1 MADNV
6 IDSLSIE
13 IDSDIAG
20 AKKNISKLKK
30 TLEELKAMY
39 ESVGNVSG
47 NVSEKLR
54 DLASGMN
61 AIANINADGVKAAT
75 AAMRG
80 FMKLDFSSMNAI
92 PAGFADNIIALAD
105 GVNQFGMQIDGGMVK
120 NAVNSLKKIYDFDF
134 QGLSANVNK
143 LDPTIG
149 AKVRTFMDS
158 FKSISGDFTV
168 SDTLASMQSLFQIDF
183 SGFANFMAEASN
195 GMPNFAAAI
204 QQFSVACASPEFSAA
219 IDKLSHLANVDLGGL
234 AQLSNA
240 GFRVVPDVSA
250 QVDKET
256 AETEE
261 SMSKLKTVLS
271 SDLSGKFGF
280 MKSLFSILG
289 TIGKSTLGFL
299 SSGFQKLGT
308 RIKKSNTFLAKF
320 VRSIGRIA
328 LYRSIRFLF
337 SEIAKGFKEG
347 TDNLYQYSK
356 AINGQFAKSM
366 DMISTALLYFRNS
379 VAAAAAPT
387 INKLAPAIDAL
398 IDKVVECLNWFNELT
413 AKLTGASTWTRALK
427 YPKEYAEATRDA
439 NKAMKDFQMGFDE
452 LNVINDSGS
461 NSAADALDY
470 SKMFTEMPVDI
481 DFEPWADA
489 FRNAIENSDFYG
501 AGAILGER
509 FNHLFDDVDY
519 KELGAK
525 LGEKINNAIYF
536 ANGFL
541 DYSNFT
547 QIGQNAADFLNGGFE
562 TIDFYS
568 LGHTIGMSINKI
580 FDVAYGFA
588 TKFDWSLLGKSISDG
603 FNGIVDFINID
614 RIVGTISG
622 FLNGILTTA
631 NTFLENANFKTI
643 GDKIGASLSNFDLA
657 SALGN
662 ITRLIGN
669 LFVSVVNFTSGF
681 LQGMD
686 WQNAGKSLVDGLF
699 SMVSNIPF
707 SKITSSMWEFF
718 GSAAGASFGIVE
730 GVLNELATKA
740 GNFLEENFT
749 DNGKITGESLL
760 NGILETLTNIDT
772 WILTNMLYPFVSG
785 FEKAFKIDIGSSQI
799 MSKDGKKIALGT
811 LDGILIVWSN
821 IGKWT
826 LDNVV
831 NPFIDNFKTGFGII
845 NGNSTKTTELGTQ
858 VGEGVKT
865 GILEPVGTIPRA
877 IEETVNDIL
886 DKFGKL
892 DFTDTVNKAKNAFTD
907 MKDSISGTIGSIP
920 DAINHAA
927 NDIWGAVEAMLNGM
941 IGGFNQFI
949 DNMASFNFNI
959 PDWVPGIG
967 GNSFSL
973 SIPKIQNIQLGRFAF
988 ENGGFPDAGQLF
1000 MANEN
1005 GVAEMVGRIG
1015 NRTAVANNDQIVGA
1029 VAAGV
1034 AQAVQAVLL
1043 NAQGNDDRNINIYL
1057 DGKQIAATV
1066 EKYQKQRGVSIYGG
1080 GVVNA

>member
-105 GVNQFGMQIDGGMVK
+105 GVNQFGMQIDGVMVK

-204 QQFSVACASPEFSAA
+204 QQFSMACASPEFSAA

-256 AETEE
+256 AETEV
-261 SMSKLKTVLS
+261 SMSRLKAVLLTDVSSQFSFIKTRLVELGGIGSSAINALGNGFRKLS
-271 SDLSGKFGF
+271 
-280 MKSLFSILG
+280 
-289 TIGKSTLGFL
+289 
-299 SSGFQKLGT
+299 T
-308 RIKKSNTFLAKF
+308 RIKKSNGFLSKF
-320 VRSIGRIA
+320 IRSIGRIA
-328 LYRSIRFLF
+328 LYRSVRFLF
-337 SEIAKGFKEG
+337 SQIAKGFKEG

-356 AINGQFAKSM
+356 AIDGQFAKSM

-427 YPKEYAEATRDA
+427 YPKEYAEATKDA
-439 NKAMKDFQMGFDE
+439 SKAMKDFQMGFDE

-470 SKMFTEMPVDI
+470 SKMFTEMKVDM

-489 FRNAIENSDFYG
+489 FREALENSDFYE
-501 AGAILGER
+501 AGVILG
-509 FNHLFDDVDY
+509 NKVKDVFENLPSD
-519 KELGAK
+519 EWGSVLAEK
-525 LGEKINNAIYF
+525 LNNAIAF
-536 ANGFL
+536 ADGFL
-541 DYSNFT
+541 STHPFDEMGTS
-547 QIGQNAADFLNGGFE
+547 IARFLNSALGDLNWRGLAETFSNGLNSILTGIDSFLIEFDAYDIAHKIGEGLSGFDLGE
-562 TIDFYS
+562 TLS
-568 LGHTIGMSINKI
+568 NAGHVIH
-580 FDVAYGFA
+580 D
-588 TKFDWSLLGKSISDG
+588 
-603 FNGIVDFINID
+603 
-614 RIVGTISG
+614 
-622 FLNGILTTA
+622 FLNGILDAA
-631 NTFLENANFKTI
+631 NGFLEGVEWDKLGGDLFKGLSDFIFGNDWGETGGKAIDVIKNLGIALKEFAGGIGGEIVLNLFDDEQLDTWTVGAEEITSHIDNIKSSYKDFKDVVKEKGGIFKFLEGWGEYVYDEFHKGSDGAADFAKEANATFDGVTIDAELWQESFNETMDRYVDNWKTGANDMKSTLSNLANNFKS
-643 GDKIGASLSNFDLA
+643 KFD
-657 SALGN
+657 N
-662 ITRLIGN
+662 IKNT
-669 LFVSVVNFTSGF
+669 VS
-681 LQGMD
+681 
-686 WQNAGKSLVDGLF
+686 
-699 SMVSNIPF
+699 
-707 SKITSSMWEFF
+707 
-718 GSAAGASFGIVE
+718 
-730 GVLNELATKA
+730 
-740 GNFLEENFT
+740 
-749 DNGKITGESLL
+749 
-760 NGILETLTNIDT
+760 ETLTNVKS
-772 WILTNMLYPFVSG
+772 NMATKMTDIKNNFS
-785 FEKAFKIDIGSSQI
+785 EKVGLMQGDW
-799 MSKDGKKIALGT
+799 
-811 LDGILIVWSN
+811 V
-821 IGKWT
+821 
-826 LDNVV
+826 
-831 NPFIDNFKTGFGII
+831 TGFNEIK
-845 NGNSTKTTELGTQ
+845 TKMESKLG
-858 VGEGVKT
+858 EMKT
-865 GILEPVGTIPRA
+865 FFSEWDG
-877 IEETVNDIL
+877 L
-886 DKFGKL
+886 DKFKEK
-892 DFTDTVNKAKNAFTD
+892 FSEAKSIISDKVTE
-907 MKDSISGTIGSIP
+907 MKDSISDTIGKIP
-920 DAINHAA
+920 DAIRGSA
-927 NDIWGAVEAMLNGM
+927 NNVWEAIEQLVNGM
-941 IGGFNQFI
+941 IEGFNQFSEHLSEKF
-949 DNMASFNFNI
+949 SFTIPNI
-959 PDWVPGIG
+959 PGVAGAGQSFGIT
-967 GNSFSL
+967 
-973 SIPKIQNIQLGRFAF
+973 IPKIPQVSLGRF
-988 ENGGFPDAGQLF
+988 ENGGFPNIGELF

-1015 NRTAVANNDQIVGA
+1015 NRTAVANNDQIVDA

-1043 NAQGNDDRNINIYL
+1043 NAHGSDDRNINIYL

-1066 EKYQKQRGVSIYGG
+1066 EKYQKQRGVSIYVG